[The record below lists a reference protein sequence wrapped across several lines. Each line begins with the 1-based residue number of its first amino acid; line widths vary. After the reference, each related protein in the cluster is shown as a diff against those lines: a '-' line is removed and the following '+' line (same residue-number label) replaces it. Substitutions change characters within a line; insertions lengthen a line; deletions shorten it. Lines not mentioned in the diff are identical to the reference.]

1 MLAILALWTQSLRTV
16 PELAAGTLSYG
27 IDAVTGEFQRF
38 MQWNRK
44 VSKQQASSMNPKL
57 VGPMSFQPQ

>member
-1 MLAILALWTQSLRTV
+1 MLAIPALGTQGLRTV

-38 MQWNRK
+38 RQWNRE
-44 VSKQQASSMNPKL
+44 VSRQQASSMNPRL